1 MTLVWPW
8 MLLSLLLLPIW
19 LFFYGRAQGQRQQRL
34 ADLGPLGLLHDSRGN
49 ALSWQRHLPMAFYLA
64 GLGLLLF
71 AVARPHMPL
80 SLPRIEGTIILA
92 FDVSAS
98 MDATDLEPS
107 RMEAAKTAA
116 IAFIQQQPSTVRIGV
131 VSFSEGGL
139 VVQPPTNNEIDLL
152 DAINRLA
159 PQSGTSLGQ
168 GILAG
173 LNIIISADAPSQAI
187 DDDPDDDSAT
197 PVPTALPSG
206 SFDDAAIVLI
216 TDGENMSEP
225 DPLDAA
231 ERTADYGV
239 RIHTVGLGTTAGT
252 TLEIDGYTVA
262 TRLNEDLL
270 EEISDIT
277 NGTYYNAVVS
287 EDLTPIYQDLARQ
300 LVMRPEETEVTA
312 LFAGL
317 SIICLLVG
325 ACFSLLWFGRLP

>member
-1 MTLVWPW
+1 MTLIWPW
-8 MLLSLLLLPIW
+8 MLFTLLSIPIW
-19 LFFYGRAQGQRQQRL
+19 LFFYARAQGQRQQRL
-34 ADLGPLGLLHDSRGN
+34 AQLGPLGVLHDRRGK
-49 ALSWQRHLPMAFYLA
+49 ALSWQRHLPMALFMV

-71 AVARPHMPL
+71 ALARPHMPL
-80 SLPRIEGTIILA
+80 SLPRIEGTLILA

-107 RMEAAKTAA
+107 RMEAAKAA
-116 IAFIQQQPSTVRIGV
+116 ALAFIDQQPSTVRIGV

-139 VVQPPTNNEIDLL
+139 VVQPPTNEQIDLL

-173 LNIIISADAPSQAI
+173 LNTIISADSPLQAF
-187 DDDPDDDSAT
+187 DDDTAEDSAT

-206 SFDDAAIVLI
+206 SFDDAAIVLV
-216 TDGENMSEP
+216 TDGENMSDP
-225 DPLDAA
+225 DPIDAA

-252 TLEIDGYTVA
+252 TIEIDGFTVA
-262 TRLNEDLL
+262 TQLNEVLL
-270 EEISDIT
+270 QEISDIT
-277 NGTYYNAVVS
+277 NGTYYNAAS
-287 EDLTPIYQDLARQ
+287 SDDLTPIYDDLARQ
-300 LVMRPEETEVTA
+300 LVIRPEKTEVTA

-317 SIICLLVG
+317 SVLCLLAG
-325 ACFSLLWFGRLP
+325 AGCSLLWFGRLP